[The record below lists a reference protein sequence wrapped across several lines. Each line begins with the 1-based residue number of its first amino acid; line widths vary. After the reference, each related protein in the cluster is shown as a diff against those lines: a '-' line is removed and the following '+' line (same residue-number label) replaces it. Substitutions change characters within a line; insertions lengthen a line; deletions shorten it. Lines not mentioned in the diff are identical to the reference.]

1 MYHYVNKEV
10 NTMTMY
16 EIIQAVGMDKISNDL
31 NIPRR
36 SLENWYY
43 NVTEPLPYLVTLL
56 AAYYKLGGD

>member
-1 MYHYVNKEV
+1 
-10 NTMTMY
+10 MTMY
-16 EIIQAVGMDKISNDL
+16 EIIQAVGMDKISSDL